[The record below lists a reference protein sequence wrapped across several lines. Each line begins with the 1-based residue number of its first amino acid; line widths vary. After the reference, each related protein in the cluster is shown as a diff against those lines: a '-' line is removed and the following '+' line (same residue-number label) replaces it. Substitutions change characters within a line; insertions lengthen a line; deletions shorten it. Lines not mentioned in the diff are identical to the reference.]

1 MEVRKTS
8 LQDGDGL
15 GGQAC
20 VAVDLAPLAD
30 KTLTDPGGEVADN
43 PRQKN
48 LYEVTRREGSL
59 PG

>member
-1 MEVRKTS
+1 MRKTP

-20 VAVDLAPLAD
+20 VPADLAPLAGQ
-30 KTLTDPGGEVADN
+30 TLAGPGGDLLDN
-43 PRQKN
+43 PHHTN
-48 LYEVTRREGSL
+48 LDEIMQWEASL